1 MEILSQTRIGDV
13 EEEGIKV
20 ERKILVRCD
29 DICPTMDFVRFEQA
43 KEVFREKGIKPL
55 LGVIPD
61 CRDKDLEIDSAHE
74 DFWEYVLKLQQEGYA
89 LAMHGCQHVFDTN
102 VRGSVNLGFKSEF
115 AGHSLEEQTEKIRAG
130 KEILRQHGIET
141 EIFFA
146 PAHSYDDNTLR
157 ALAANGFK
165 YMSDGWSLRPYRR
178 HGIICLP
185 CRTGGIPKIKKRGYY
200 TVVLHAHEWNNPAK
214 ADAFDRFKIL
224 CGVYEDDFVSFEEYA
239 SVKCG
244 ITFIQQF
251 EEYVAVLWR
260 RHIFPAAL
268 KVYHAVRRR

>member
-1 MEILSQTRIGDV
+1 M
-13 EEEGIKV
+13 

-29 DICPTMDFVRFEQA
+29 DICPTMDYKRFDQA
-43 KEVFREKGIKPL
+43 RSIFREKGIKPL
-55 LGVIPD
+55 LGIIPD
-61 CRDKDLEIDSAHE
+61 CRDEDLQIDPFHK
-74 DFWEYVLKLQQEGYA
+74 DFWDYILKLQQEGYA
-89 LAMHGCQHVFDTN
+89 LAMHGCQHVFDTE
-102 VRGSVNLGFKSEF
+102 VRGNINLGYKSEF

-157 ALAANGFK
+157 ALAVNGFK

-185 CRTGGIPKIKKRGYY
+185 CRTGGIPNVRKSGYY
-200 TVVLHAHEWNNPAK
+200 TVVLHAHEWNDPKK
-214 ADAFDRFKIL
+214 ADAFDRFVAL
-224 CGVYEDDFVSFEEYA
+224 CEKYGDDFVDFNEYA

-244 ITFIQQF
+244 IPVIERL
-251 EEYVAVLWR
+251 EEWLLVLWR
-260 RHIFPAAL
+260 RQIFPTAL
-268 KVYHAVRRR
+268 KAYHAVRK